1 LLLPPAVQTLDTNVV
16 VRLLVGDDPQQTPIA
31 EQAFL
36 SAIDD
41 GGVFLPDVVLA
52 EVAWVLRG
60 YALDRDTRFQLL
72 ERLVRTRGVVVD
84 DIDAVITALEQFR
97 HGGDLADQLILAR
110 ATSAGALPVFSFDK
124 AFAQSQGVELLSTG

>member
-1 LLLPPAVQTLDTNVV
+1 MLLPPAVQTLDTNVV

-36 SAIDD
+36 SAINN
-41 GGVFLPDVVLA
+41 GGVYLPDVVLA

-60 YALDRDTRFQLL
+60 YALDRDIRFQLL

-84 DIDAVITALEQFR
+84 DIDAVITALDQFR
-97 HGGDLADQLILAR
+97 QGGDLADQLILAR
-110 ATSAGALPVFSFDK
+110 ATSAGALPVLSFDK
-124 AFAQSQGVELLSTG
+124 GFSQSQGVELLSTG